1 MPHVETLYQPSLTD
15 VRSQFIAPVE
25 PSRNVF
31 LSTLFPALEGN
42 DVRYCVLHCS
52 RGLVY
57 AFAIAVHP
65 EDLSKLA
72 SAFGALAK
80 QGYHPMQSVDIA
92 NGRSRLVFGAVVD
105 EGLETIA
112 LDVVFKNQTAL
123 HGTSPEWLINRRER
137 SYSFWKPQLEDAFLL
152 LLAEAVSS
160 DEPDDRVLARL
171 ETVAGAVGK
180 EATEARLREI
190 FGSPWGEKAATG
202 FHNSR
207 FLDFIRDFGPM
218 LRSRIVPHR
227 ARSKNFLQQ
236 RIDEKTSMNGA
247 FLVFLGPDGVGKTTL
262 LQEVRQSLC
271 AAFAQQSLYRWRP
284 GVFAKTPRTACLPHS
299 KPLRSTR
306 GSISYLLFTWIDF
319 VAGHLLRTRSQMS
332 RYGLVIFDR
341 YYHDI
346 GVDPKRYRYNG
357 PMGLVRWL
365 GRTIPPGEIF
375 FFVLDAD
382 ETAIL
387 SRKRQLPIDEI
398 RRQRTA
404 YREFA
409 RSTPNSVVI
418 NTDGSIPN
426 CRAQALRAILPYLA
440 AQTAKRNP
448 GWFGTFLKVQK
459 GTQPDNIHDITP
471 REAPATSGEPT
482 AEVRAKASA

>member
-25 PSRNVF
+25 PSRHVF
-31 LSTLFPALEGN
+31 LSTLFAALEGN

-57 AFAIAVHP
+57 AFEIAVHP
-65 EDLSKLA
+65 EDVSKLA
-72 SAFGALAK
+72 LVFESVA
-80 QGYHPMQSVDIA
+80 QTGYCPIQAVNIA
-92 NGRSRLVFGAVVD
+92 DGRKRLVFGSVVD
-105 EGLETIA
+105 EVLETIT
-112 LDVVFKNQTAL
+112 LDVIFKNQTAL
-123 HGTSPEWLINRRER
+123 ACTSPESLINRRER
-137 SYSFWKPQLEDAFLL
+137 SYGFWRPQLQDAFAV
-152 LLAEAVSS
+152 LLAEAVFS
-160 DEPDDRVLARL
+160 DDPDERVLARL
-171 ETVAGAVGK
+171 ETVAGAMGK
-180 EATEARLREI
+180 QATEAVLREI
-190 FGSPWGEKAATG
+190 FGSQWGEKAATG

-207 FLDFIRDFGPM
+207 LLDFIRDFGTA
-218 LRSRIVPHR
+218 LRSRIVPR
-227 ARSKNFLQQ
+227 ETRSKSFLRQ
-236 RIDEKTSMNGA
+236 RADEKTGGNGA

-262 LQEVRQSLC
+262 LQEVRQSL
-271 AAFAQQSLYRWRP
+271 ATGFAEQSLYRWRP
-284 GVFAKTPRTACLPHS
+284 GVFAKTPRAACLPHS

-306 GSISYLLFTWIDF
+306 GSISYLFFTWIDF
-319 VAGHLLRTRSQMS
+319 VAGHLLKTRRQMS

-365 GRTIPPGEIF
+365 GRTIPPGQVF

-382 ETAIL
+382 EAAIL
-387 SRKRQLPIDEI
+387 SRKQQLPIDEI
-398 RRQRTA
+398 RRQRAA

-418 NTDGSIPN
+418 NTDGSIAN

-448 GWFGTFLKVQK
+448 CWFGTFMKVQK
-459 GTQPDNIHDITP
+459 RVQLENLHNASA
-471 REAPATSGEPT
+471 RESSATSKPA
-482 AEVRAKASA
+482 AEVSSKASA